1 MKKSLIALAVAA
13 ALPVATQ
20 AADLKFSGSV
30 TVKMTQDAAVDTD
43 ASLKVN
49 VEELLS
55 NGMTAKAEFEALDAS
70 DSNQGI
76 ASLSGDFGTLTAGS
90 IDSDAAFQ
98 MGDVADVVV
107 NTQDVDE
114 DDTNVNGMHLA
125 VDVSGIKLQVQR
137 NGATDA
143 SGTPVGAKVKSTQV
157 GLIYDLNGLLIG
169 TSYASAKADNS
180 ASVVKTGIPG
190 ATSAFGLSYTF
201 GDLTVNAGKQEDLE
215 TLAKATY
222 KISMDAFTLEATAKK
237 GGHEVIATYTMD
249 GIIVSA
255 TAENGVDTKVEATY
269 TNGDLQVSADSTNK
283 ISAAMDMGNADLT
296 LERENKVT
304 SLTYKV
310 SF

>member
-30 TVKMTQDAAVDTD
+30 TVKMTQAAAVDTD

-107 NTQDVDE
+107 NTQDADE

-137 NGATDA
+137 NGSTEA
-143 SGTPVGAKVKSTQV
+143 SGTSVGTKVKSTQV

-169 TSYASAKADNS
+169 TSYASAQADNS
-180 ASVVKTGIPG
+180 ASVVKTGIAG

-201 GDLTVNAGKQEDLE
+201 GDLTVNAGKQKDLE
-215 TLAKATY
+215 TLATATY

>member
-30 TVKMTQDAAVDTD
+30 TVKMSQAAAVDAD

-55 NGMTAKAEFEALDAS
+55 NGMTAKAEFEALDAT

-137 NGATDA
+137 NGSTDA
-143 SGTPVGAKVKSTQV
+143 VGTPVTKVKSTQV

-169 TSYASAKADNS
+169 TSYASAMADQS
-180 ASVVKTGIPG
+180 AFKTGIG
-190 ATSAFGLSYTF
+190 SATSAFGLSYTF

-222 KISMDAFTLEATAKK
+222 KITMDAFTLAATAKK
-237 GGHEVIATYTMD
+237 GGHEVVATYTMD
-249 GIIVSA
+249 GIVVSA

-269 TNGDLQVSADSTNK
+269 TNGDLTVSADSANT

-296 LERENKVT
+296 LEREKKIDRKSV
-304 SLTYKV
+304 V
-310 SF
+310 